1 MAINK
6 RTFYA
11 IQQVAFKDNSAA
23 ATSGVAVTNARE
35 FAAGAF
41 SLAVDN
47 VGGLWEVARG
57 LQSVGVTTNFQSEQ
71 AFQLGQLELYEVA
84 SRQPNIE
91 ATFEK
96 VIDGTK
102 PLFFMVTDPAYNC
115 NIVGRTQNFRTDVG
129 IGIYSDTETHAVG
142 HPKTLLTLSGMYV
155 SSIQY
160 TFPVEGPS
168 TENITLIGNDKIWA
182 VYDAAVSGQTISTIG
197 TAGADSQAPLG
208 VPQAVIA
215 SGGISELAGGTAVAG
230 STVVIGSGIQRREK
244 IDISRSV
251 LPKQIPGCSGHASDT
266 IAATGVGGSIS
277 GQTVTRYWANT
288 TWIAEHIQNITAS
301 IDLGREDIFEAGS
314 KRPFTK
320 YVTFPVETSLS
331 IEVITSEG
339 DLVDATAGLD
349 CVPDPIQNAT
359 CVLRT
364 CEGLQID
371 LGDQLILDTIE
382 DSGGGTDGGN
392 KTVTYNFKGFNV
404 FNVSHDYYMPNHRV
418 YVKKAADSRFNL
430 S

>member
-41 SLAVDN
+41 SLAVDA

-155 SSIQY
+155 SSVQY

-197 TAGADSQAPLG
+197 TAGADAQAPLG

-266 IAATGVGGSIS
+266 IDATGVGGSIS